1 MVRTS
6 FLRVYQPVEAFSAED
21 AQRWLDDA
29 PPEQPEAR
37 VGRSWLV
44 SGQLPGANDAYSVAD
59 GAFVRRIDDKVFVC
73 PWRTRL
79 RMLVGLLAFRGTLP
93 EEVADAFVDDDVAR
107 RAARELAEISD
118 NHPEVRSHILH
129 ANWHVPL
136 RWFAGFDPAERIL
149 TEDRNGLRIRYETT
163 LAKARERLER
173 AVDILDMSW
182 LDDSVA
188 LALRELMEWI
198 CDFPSEGL
206 LELDYGSVAAMFED
220 EDLVDDRSAEEV
232 WSCLDALQIGDA
244 DRAGRTF
251 GQLSDRWATAR
262 AHEAMN

>member
-6 FLRVYQPVEAFSAED
+6 FLRVYQPVETFAPED
-21 AQRWLDDA
+21 TERWLA
-29 PPEQPEAR
+29 EGVPEQPESQ
-37 VGRSWLV
+37 VGRAWLV
-44 SGQLPGANDAYSVAD
+44 SGRLPGATDGFSAAD
-59 GAFVRRIDDKVFVC
+59 GAFLRRLEDKLFLC

-107 RAARELAEISD
+107 RAARELADISD

-136 RWFAGFDPAERIL
+136 RWFAAFDPTERIL
-149 TEDRNGLRIRYETT
+149 TEDRDGLRVRYETT
-163 LAKARERLER
+163 LFKARERLER
-173 AVDILDMSW
+173 AVDILDLSW

-188 LALRELMEWI
+188 LALRELMEWV
-198 CDFPSEGL
+198 CDFPAEGL
-206 LELDYGSVAAMFED
+206 LELDYGSVAAMFEND
-220 EDLVDDRSAEEV
+220 ELVDDVSAEEV
-232 WSCLDALQIGDA
+232 WSCLDALQVGDA
-244 DRAGRTF
+244 ERAGRLF
-251 GQLSDRWATAR
+251 EDLSDKWATAR

>member
-6 FLRVYQPVEAFSAED
+6 FLRVYQPVDLFAAED
-21 AQRWLDDA
+21 TERWLA
-29 PPEQPEAR
+29 EGVPEQPESQ
-37 VGRSWLV
+37 VGRAWLV
-44 SGQLPGANDAYSVAD
+44 SGRLPGATDAFSVAD
-59 GAFVRRIDDKVFVC
+59 GAFVRRLEDGVFLC

-107 RAARELAEISD
+107 RAASELAEISD

-136 RWFAGFDPAERIL
+136 RWFAAFDPGERIL
-149 TEDRNGLRIRYETT
+149 TEDRNGLRVRYETT
-163 LAKARERLER
+163 LAKARERLTR
-173 AVDILDMSW
+173 AVDILDLSW

-188 LALRELMEWI
+188 LALRELMEWVG
-198 CDFPSEGL
+198 DFPAEGL

-220 EDLVDDRSAEEV
+220 DELVDDRSAEEV
-232 WSCLDALQIGDA
+232 WSCLDALQVGDA
-244 DRAGRTF
+244 DRAARTF
-251 GQLSDRWATAR
+251 ADLSDRWATVR